1 MRWPRVRNLS
11 RGTRYLANPEM
22 MFANMFALDGQ
33 VFCQDW
39 VRKETNKQTNTR
51 RPQFTVVCTFHA
63 RRPCVCACIYS
74 LSLSLSLIFL
84 THFFPFETI
93 EYLRVFNFLTNKLVS
108 LSYHSKLLNYPGQ
121 ILVYSF
127 FLYMS
132 MNEFMNECNWW
143 MLY

>member
-1 MRWPRVRNLS
+1 MAKSFVKTES
-11 RGTRYLANPEM
+11 E
-22 MFANMFALDGQ
+22 
-33 VFCQDW
+33 
-39 VRKETNKQTNTR
+39 RKQTNKQTHGDLSS
-51 RPQFTVVCTFHA
+51 PWSAHSMHDALA
-63 RRPCVCACIYS
+63 RAHVYT
-74 LSLSLSLIFL
+74 LSLSLIFL

-132 MNEFMNECNWW
+132 MNEFMNECNW
-143 MLY
+143 